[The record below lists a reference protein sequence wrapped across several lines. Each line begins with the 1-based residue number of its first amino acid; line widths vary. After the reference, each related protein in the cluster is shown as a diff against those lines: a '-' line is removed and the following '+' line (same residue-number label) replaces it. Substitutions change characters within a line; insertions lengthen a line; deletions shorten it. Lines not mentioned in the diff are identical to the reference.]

1 MVGCFHAGT
10 PANLSQRQNP
20 CVLVP
25 AAVMALLVPAVVMTV
40 LAKMPIYTVMAEADR
55 QRLAV
60 WAHSEPFALHP
71 QCRLQDMDSGAEA
84 GTESLQTLYTC
95 RDFVQSHQANFPIV
109 SPDSPVFLSPY
120 TPVVCGLQLFPR
132 PPGYPTILSW
142 SLLGARTLARHCQD
156 DDDDADD
163 DRRVAW
169 DSAKHEVTALR

>member
-1 MVGCFHAGT
+1 
-10 PANLSQRQNP
+10 
-20 CVLVP
+20 
-25 AAVMALLVPAVVMTV
+25 
-40 LAKMPIYTVMAEADR
+40 MAEADK

-60 WAHSEPFALHP
+60 WAHSEPSALHPHPQSAWQTPAALNP
-71 QCRLQDMDSGAEA
+71 QCRLQDMDSGAGA
-84 GTESLQTLYTC
+84 GPESLQIFYTC

-109 SPDSPVFLSPY
+109 SPDSPVFLSPD

-142 SLLGARTLARHCQD
+142 SLLGARTLARHCHD

-169 DSAKHEVTALR
+169 DSAKHEVTALM